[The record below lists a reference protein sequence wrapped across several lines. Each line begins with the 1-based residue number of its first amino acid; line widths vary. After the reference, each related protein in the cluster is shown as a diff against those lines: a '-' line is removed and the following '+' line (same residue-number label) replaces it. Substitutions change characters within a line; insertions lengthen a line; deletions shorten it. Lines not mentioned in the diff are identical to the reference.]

1 MLVWHLK
8 KKIILDIAKGL
19 AYLHE
24 ECRRKIIHLNTKPQN
39 ILLDGN
45 FNAKI
50 PGSGLSKLVDKDQ
63 SKIVNYHA
71 RRSWLS
77 SSRMVELSNQR
88 KSWHF
93 IALELLSWNYYVG
106 G

>member
-1 MLVWHLK
+1 MLVWHQK

-39 ILLDGN
+39 ILLDDS

-63 SKIVNYHA
+63 SKIVTIMRGTPGYLA
-71 RRSWLS
+71 PEWLS
-77 SSRMVELSNQR
+77 SVIKE
-88 KSWHF
+88 K
-93 IALELLSWNYYVG
+93 G
-106 G
+106 GIL